1 MLFFS
6 GIKLYTPTILLF
18 SKAIPQADAYISS
31 LFARPVSS
39 ISLIIKLYLDG
50 ENVEIVVMFLETGK
64 WNWKSLMLILL
75 KENLNRIG
83 LQLAKI
89 EIYTVTINKRSNIK
103 IASNWYFRSCSLLNP
118 KNNKD
123 DKNSTKG
130 VVYKL
135 SIEEVVWK
143 NSQNSLE
150 NIFDRNLL

>member
-1 MLFFS
+1 
-6 GIKLYTPTILLF
+6 
-18 SKAIPQADAYISS
+18 
-31 LFARPVSS
+31 
-39 ISLIIKLYLDG
+39 
-50 ENVEIVVMFLETGK
+50 
-64 WNWKSLMLILL
+64 MLILL

-89 EIYTVTINKRSNIK
+89 EIYAVTINKPSNIK
-103 IASNWYFRSCSLLNP
+103 IVRNWYFRSCSLLNS

-130 VVYKL
+130 VVHKL